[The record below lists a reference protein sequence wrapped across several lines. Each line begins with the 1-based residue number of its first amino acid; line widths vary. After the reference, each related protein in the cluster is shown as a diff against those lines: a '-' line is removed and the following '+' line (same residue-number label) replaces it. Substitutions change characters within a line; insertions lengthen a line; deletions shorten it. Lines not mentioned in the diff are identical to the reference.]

1 MTKLL
6 TALILPNNSLFL
18 KQCPNSVLT
27 FFLFNEMIFPR
38 ITKGRFKQMDL
49 SVPSKE
55 NVIYMI
61 DQMKDKLRMVNV
73 DAMKSENFDEANYE
87 DLVYLYEMIM
97 KRDTFSP
104 SEMQAIVAELGALR
118 K

>member
-1 MTKLL
+1 
-6 TALILPNNSLFL
+6 
-18 KQCPNSVLT
+18 
-27 FFLFNEMIFPR
+27 
-38 ITKGRFKQMDL
+38 MDL

-73 DAMKSENFDEANYE
+73 DAMKSEHFDEANYE
-87 DLVYLYEMIM
+87 DLSYLYEMVM
-97 KRDTFSP
+97 KRETFSP